1 VSAPRVYAHRGGM
14 GESVASSREAFAR
27 AGALAGVGFEL
38 DIHPTSDG
46 ALVVFHDD
54 RLDPATNMA
63 GPVHDLTLV
72 ELREQV
78 DLSGGSAPGRVQML
92 TLEEVLALL
101 GDRGCSIDIKEDLGE
116 GSFIEPALAA
126 VLEEHGV
133 GEQVV
138 VASFLDGPLARF
150 RALGTGIATA
160 ASTAEAVGWYQDFLG
175 RRHRE
180 RPFRVLSLP
189 SRFMGQEYLGT
200 ELVDFAHEEG
210 LEVWV
215 WTINEDDELMK
226 MAGFK
231 VDAVVTDYPTR
242 ATALFGPA

>member
-1 VSAPRVYAHRGGM
+1 M
-14 GESVASSREAFAR
+14 GEAVASSREAFAR
-27 AGALAGVGFEL
+27 AAGLAGVGFEL

-54 RLDPATNMA
+54 RLDPTTNME

-92 TLEEVLALL
+92 TLEEVLAML
-101 GDRGCSIDIKEDLGE
+101 GDRGCSIDIKEDLGD
-116 GSFIEPALAA
+116 GSFIEPALA
-126 VLEEHGV
+126 VLIENHGL
-133 GEQVV
+133 GQQVV

-150 RALGTGIATA
+150 RALGTGVATA
-160 ASTAEAVGWYQDFLG
+160 ASTGEAIGWYQDFLG
-175 RRHRE
+175 RHHRE
-180 RPFRVLSLP
+180 RPFRALSLP
-189 SRFMGQEYLGT
+189 SRFMGQEYLRR

-215 WTINEDDELMK
+215 WTINDDEELAK
-226 MAGFK
+226 MAGFG
-231 VDAVVTDYPTR
+231 VDVLVTDYPTR
-242 ATALFGPA
+242 AVELLGVA